1 MEKLFDF
8 IVFHTTSLIFQ
19 YNLKI
24 SITETVFLFGNLDA
38 FANENTPCLRQEW
51 NLLVF
56 SFLLPPSSKTGLEA
70 WLSI

>member
-8 IVFHTTSLIFQ
+8 IVFYTTSLIFQ

-24 SITETVFLFGNLDA
+24 SITGTVFLFGNLDA
-38 FANENTPCLRQEW
+38 FANENTLCLRQER

-56 SFLLPPSSKTGLEA
+56 SFLPPSSKTGLEA
-70 WLSI
+70 